1 MSTVQSHG
9 FSHETSRTT
18 EWAAGGSIAEAVVGL
33 AAVVLTIIGLAGV
46 TPTYIVPIAAICVGA
61 ALAFEGAAMGVRHET
76 AGAEVGMSAGFFGG
90 LTGILLG
97 ILALVGVEP
106 ALLTSIAVIVL
117 SCSLMVGC
125 CGVADNAAHDAMNFA
140 SGGMHVLAGLA
151 GLILGILALAH
162 GSAMLSLVGLFVLSC
177 AVAFTGTATSARLS
191 RMFSTSWWHT
201 RRT

>member
-9 FSHETSRTT
+9 FSSESSRTS

-61 ALAFEGAAMGVRHET
+61 ALAFEGSAMRNE
-76 AGAEVGMSAGFFGG
+76 AGMSAGFFGG

-97 ILALVGVEP
+97 ILALVGVLP
-106 ALLTSIAVIVL
+106 QVLTAVAVIVL
-117 SCSLMVGC
+117 ACALMVGC
-125 CGVADNAAHDAMNFA
+125 YGVAESAGGVHDSINLA
-140 SGGMHVLAGLA
+140 SGGMHVVAGLA

-162 GSAMLSLVGLFVLSC
+162 GTAMLSLVGLFVLSC

-191 RMFSTSWWHT
+191 RMFSASWWHT
-201 RRT
+201 RRV